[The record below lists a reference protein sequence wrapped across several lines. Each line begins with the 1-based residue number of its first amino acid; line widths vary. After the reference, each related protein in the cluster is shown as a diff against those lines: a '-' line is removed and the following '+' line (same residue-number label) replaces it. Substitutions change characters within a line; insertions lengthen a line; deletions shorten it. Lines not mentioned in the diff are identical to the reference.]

1 MLVVNK
7 KSLAVSKNKISGISP
22 RYIILVTDMLNDFIY
37 GRLKSVRAKK
47 IIPKIKYFL
56 VFARKKNI
64 PIFYCNDEHLLSDP
78 EIRVW
83 GIHAMRGSKGAEVV
97 REIKP
102 SNNDLMIPKRGY
114 SAFDSKLG
122 KAIKSTYSGK
132 GPTTIIMTGIHTHIC
147 IKHSTYDAFRRGY
160 ETIIAED
167 GVNAFTKND
176 HRFGLEY
183 MKVNY
188 GAKIQKISQIIR
200 DINKFSKL

>member
-1 MLVVNK
+1 MLIVNK
-7 KSLAVSKNKISGISP
+7 KSLAVSKNKVNEISP

-37 GRLKSVRAKK
+37 GRLKSLRAKK
-47 IIPKIKYFL
+47 IIPKIRFL
-56 VFARKKNI
+56 LDFARKKNI

-83 GIHAMRGSKGAEVV
+83 GIHAMKGSKGAEVV

-102 SNNDLMIPKRGY
+102 SNKDLMIPKRGY

-122 KAIKSTYSGK
+122 KVLKSTYNGK
-132 GPTTIIMTGIHTHIC
+132 GPTTIIMTGVHTHIC
-147 IKHSTYDAFRRGY
+147 IKHSAYDAFRRGY

-176 HRFGLEY
+176 HTFGLEY